1 MPTIRLAQNDDLDTV
16 WLAVSRAMEDMHR
29 RGNPQWSDGYP
40 TREIFGE
47 AIEDGDLY
55 VQTLED
61 GTILGCAVLNSV
73 EEEEH
78 KTVTWSVPPPAMVLH
93 KMAFD
98 PTYQRQGGGQ
108 AFFAYA
114 EKLALQKGLRSLR
127 MNTFAKNDRMQAL
140 VTKLGFHYVG
150 DVHFGRQPLPY
161 PCYEKVL
168 F

>member
-1 MPTIRLAQNDDLDTV
+1 MPTIRLARGEDLDAV
-16 WLAVSRAMEDMHR
+16 WALVSRAMEDMHR

-40 TREIFGE
+40 TREIFGD
-47 AIEDGDLY
+47 AIADGDLY
-55 VQTLED
+55 LQTLAD
-61 GTILGCAVLNSV
+61 GTILGCAVLNSI

-78 KTVTWSVPPPAMVLH
+78 QTVRWSVPGPAMVLH

-98 PTYQRQGGGQ
+98 PAYQHQGGGS

-114 EKLALQKGLRSLR
+114 EELARQRGLKSLR
-127 MNTFAKNDRMQAL
+127 MNTFSKNDRMQAL
-140 VTKLGFHYVG
+140 VSKLGFSHVG
-150 DVHFGRQPLPY
+150 DVHFGRLSLPY